1 MHIMRAKGAFANLYI
16 VTSTHRGSAENS
28 DILCPGSLQPL
39 PDVSNFPKRLRL
51 SVAESL
57 RDSAQEKLS
66 SRKTQLTKT
75 KADHQAMAELRRNS
89 ATFLR
94 FRWLRFALAA
104 NPRCWTG
111 PRCCNYFLNNTGQ
124 IVTQRFSW
132 FHFY

>member
-51 SVAESL
+51 NVAESL
-57 RDSAQEKLS
+57 RDSAQLMKNSAHENEGRS
-66 SRKTQLTKT
+66 SG
-75 KADHQAMAELRRNS
+75 HGSELRSNS